1 MVLNKGIVGLVEYIK
16 YNGVRV
22 YPMTG
27 RYMSELLSISW
38 KQFGVIQW
46 NGVTVILV
54 LLLLEGRCQ
63 YWVYENLYNIT
74 L

>member
-1 MVLNKGIVGLVEYIK
+1 
-16 YNGVRV
+16 
-22 YPMTG
+22 MTEW
-27 RYMSELLSISW
+27 YMSELLSISW
-38 KQFGVIQW
+38 KHMGAM
-46 NGVTVILV
+46 NGAMNGAMVILV